1 MSGAVVLEDIHIDW
15 KDGLPD
21 DDVELT
27 QNEVQR
33 YTAGLTSLE
42 SSLRRLYGLEGDA
55 LQEEIDRIK
64 GEQAGQGATE
74 LPTITLPQAE
84 GAEEGAGEE

>member
-21 DDVELT
+21 DEQELT

-42 SSLRRLYGLEGDA
+42 SSLRRLYGLEGEA
-55 LQEEIDRIK
+55 LQEEVERIK
-64 GEQAGQGATE
+64 GEQQTQGNTN
-74 LPTITLPQAE
+74 LPPITLPLA
-84 GAEEGAGEE
+84 GGEE